1 MSNNV
6 WLVRE
11 EGDDYHG
18 SRNVCAYTKE
28 ADAKKRVEKLER
40 EKKPCR
46 DCGDSYFYF
55 AHPIELLEEFEETE
69 DGS

>member
-1 MSNNV
+1 MV
-6 WLVRE
+6 LFTATIEHVE
-11 EGDDYHG
+11 
-18 SRNVCAYTKE
+18 VLCTYTKE

-55 AHPIELLEEFEETE
+55 AHPIEVLEEFE
-69 DGS
+69 DGSE

>member
-18 SRNVCAYTKE
+18 SRDICAYTKE
-28 ADAKKRVEKLER
+28 VDAKKRVEKLER
-40 EKKPCR
+40 EKKPCQ

-55 AHPIELLEEFEETE
+55 AYPIEVLEEFNE
-69 DGS
+69 

>member
-18 SRNVCAYTKE
+18 SRDICAYTKE
-28 ADAKKRVEKLER
+28 VDAKKRVEKLER
-40 EKKPCR
+40 EKKPCQ
-46 DCGDSYFYF
+46 DCGDS
-55 AHPIELLEEFEETE
+55 
-69 DGS
+69 